1 MALPKIT
8 IEYLNGQLGTVPE
21 SQDGLLALAVIG
33 ATAAGATFALG
44 NPYTI
49 YRPQS
54 LDGLGVT
61 QENNARLHSLVSQFY
76 STADEGTKLVVVG
89 YPSTDTMAGLCDKTS
104 GKLRTLL
111 QAQKGELRGIVL
123 ASAVE
128 AEEGAEGLD
137 ADVFSALPKAQELA
151 DYSASELYAPIFV
164 ALEGK
169 GFTDA
174 ADLKDLS
181 DLGYNRCCVVIGG
194 TSDDGDG
201 AAMGIFAGKVAS
213 VPVHRNIGRVADG
226 ALYPEKM
233 YVGGKPVDECVDDIT
248 AIYDK
253 GYICPR
259 TYVGR
264 TGYFFTDD
272 RMACDPTDDYAHLT
286 NRRTID
292 KAARIAYST
301 LLDYMLG
308 EIDTNEDGTMQQ
320 GVIKSWQAE
329 VEGAIDTQMTSAG
342 ELSGTDGSGCKC
354 SIDPSQ
360 NVVSTSKINVTL
372 KVRPYGY
379 ARFINVSIGFLL
391 SSSN

>member
-8 IEYLNGQLGTVPE
+8 IKYLNGQLGTVPE
-21 SQDGLLALAVIG
+21 SQDGLLALAVTG
-33 ATAAGATFALG
+33 STAAGETFALG
-44 NPYTI
+44 TPYKI

-54 LDGLGVT
+54 LDQLGVT
-61 QENNARLHSLVSQFY
+61 EENNPRLYSLVIQFY
-76 STADEGTKLVVVG
+76 SQSGEGTPLVIVG
-89 YPSTDTMAGLCDKTS
+89 YPETDTMTGLCDKTS
-104 GKLRTLL
+104 GKLRSLL
-111 QAQKGELRGIVL
+111 QSQKGNLRGIVL
-123 ASAVE
+123 ASAGD
-128 AEEGAEGLD
+128 AEEGEEGLD
-137 ADVFSALPKAQELA
+137 PDVFSALSKAQELA

-164 ALEGK
+164 ALEGR
-169 GFTDA
+169 GFTEA

-181 DLGYNRCCVVIGG
+181 ELGCNRCCVVIGG

-213 VPVHRNIGRVADG
+213 ASVQRNIGRVADG
-226 ALYPEKM
+226 ALTPETM
-233 YVGGKPVDECVDDIT
+233 YIGGKLVDECVDEIT
-248 AIYDK
+248 TIYDK

-286 NRRTID
+286 ARRTID

-308 EIDTNEDGTMQQ
+308 EIETNEDGTMQQ

-329 VEGAIDTQMTSAG
+329 VESAIDSQMTAAG
-342 ELSGTDGSGCKC
+342 ELSETDGSGCRC
-354 SIDPSQ
+354 RIDPSQ
-360 NVVSTSKINVTL
+360 NVVSTSEINITL

-379 ARFINVSIGFLL
+379 ARFINVELGFLVE
-391 SSSN
+391 SN

>member
-8 IEYLNGQLGTVPE
+8 IKYLNGQLGTVPE
-21 SQDGLLALAVIG
+21 SQDGLLALAVTG
-33 ATAAGATFALG
+33 ATAAGETFALG
-44 NPYTI
+44 TPYKI

-54 LDGLGVT
+54 LDQLGVT
-61 QENNARLHSLVSQFY
+61 EENNPRLYSLVLQFY
-76 STADEGTKLVVVG
+76 SQSGESTPLVIVG
-89 YPSTDTMAGLCDKTS
+89 YPATDTMTGLCDKTT
-104 GKLRTLL
+104 GKLRSLL
-111 QAQKGELRGIVL
+111 QSQKGDLRGIVL
-123 ASAVE
+123 ASAGD
-128 AEEGAEGLD
+128 AEEGEEGLD
-137 ADVFSALPKAQELA
+137 PDVFSALSKAQELA

-164 ALEGK
+164 ALEGR
-169 GFTDA
+169 GFTEA

-181 DLGYNRCCVVIGG
+181 ELGCNRCCVVIGG

-213 VPVHRNIGRVADG
+213 ASVQRNIGRVADG
-226 ALYPEKM
+226 ALTPETM
-233 YVGGKPVDECVDDIT
+233 YIGGKLVDECVDEIT
-248 AIYDK
+248 TIYDK

-286 NRRTID
+286 ARRTID

-308 EIDTNEDGTMQQ
+308 EIETNEDGTMQQ

-329 VEGAIDTQMTSAG
+329 VESAIDSQMTAAG
-342 ELSGTDGSGCKC
+342 ELSETDGSGCRC
-354 SIDPSQ
+354 RIDPSQ
-360 NVVSTSKINVTL
+360 NVVSTSEINITL

-379 ARFINVSIGFLL
+379 ARFINVELGFLVE
-391 SSSN
+391 SN

>member
-8 IEYLNGQLGTVPE
+8 IKYLNGQLGTVPE
-21 SQDGLLALAVIG
+21 SQDGLLALAVTG
-33 ATAAGATFALG
+33 ATAAGETFALG
-44 NPYTI
+44 TPYKI

-54 LDGLGVT
+54 LDQLGVT
-61 QENNARLHSLVSQFY
+61 EENNPRLYSLVIQFY
-76 STADEGTKLVVVG
+76 SQSGEGTPLVIVG
-89 YPSTDTMAGLCDKTS
+89 YPETDTMTGLCDKTS
-104 GKLRTLL
+104 GKLRSLL
-111 QAQKGELRGIVL
+111 QSQKGNLRGIVL
-123 ASAVE
+123 ASAGD
-128 AEEGAEGLD
+128 AEEGEEGLD
-137 ADVFSALPKAQELA
+137 PDVFSALSKAQELA

-164 ALEGK
+164 ALEGR
-169 GFTDA
+169 GFTEA

-181 DLGYNRCCVVIGG
+181 ELGCNRCCVVIGG

-213 VPVHRNIGRVADG
+213 ASVQRNIGRVADG
-226 ALYPEKM
+226 ALTPETM
-233 YVGGKPVDECVDDIT
+233 YIGGKLVDECVDEIT
-248 AIYDK
+248 TIYDK

-286 NRRTID
+286 ARRTID

-308 EIDTNEDGTMQQ
+308 EIETNEDGTMQQ

-329 VEGAIDTQMTSAG
+329 VESAIDSQMTAAG
-342 ELSGTDGSGCKC
+342 ELSETDGSGCRC
-354 SIDPSQ
+354 RIDPSQ
-360 NVVSTSKINVTL
+360 NVVSTSEINITL

-379 ARFINVSIGFLL
+379 ARFINVELGFLVE
-391 SSSN
+391 SN